1 LFYETLELMYESNSI
16 EEMPPIV
23 FDVFDKDFGPLD
35 GDDFIS
41 RALIPISEASYSEKD
56 EVPKPKWY
64 PCRVKHGGPV
74 CGEVLASFSIV
85 EDDFNFKTPLAYVN
99 LMETV

>member
-1 LFYETLELMYESNSI
+1 LFYDTLELMYEANSI

-23 FDVFDKDFGPLD
+23 FDVFDKG
-35 GDDFIS
+35 FIS
-41 RALIPISEASYSEKD
+41 RVLIPISEASYSEKD